1 MDKELTIRL
10 ERQGTDLVTNR
21 EDFAIAVKT
30 WRVRHGMTQRELAK
44 ASGLSRFTIMRVE
57 RASRET
63 SWITVYKLFNYMAE
77 R

>member
-1 MDKELTIRL
+1 MVKELTIKL
-10 ERQGTDLVTNR
+10 EHHGSDLVTNR

-30 WRVRHGMTQRELAK
+30 WRVRQGMTQRELAK
-44 ASGLSRFTIMRVE
+44 ATGLSRFTIMRVE
-57 RASRET
+57 NASRET